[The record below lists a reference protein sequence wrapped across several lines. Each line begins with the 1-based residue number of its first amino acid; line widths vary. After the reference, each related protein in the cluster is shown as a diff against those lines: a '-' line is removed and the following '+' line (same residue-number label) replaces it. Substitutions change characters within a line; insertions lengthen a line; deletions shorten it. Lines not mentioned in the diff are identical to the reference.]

1 MTTVILQLLTSVLG
15 TAWTQEESHWQT
27 RGPIN
32 EGPAPV
38 PIRYHPKSVLLQS
51 RARVWFPGWSDRAEQ
66 NSGKTKT
73 ACKSCWQYLVCVFAN
88 SKDAINTSTLLMAL
102 VLLLGCLLKHS
113 DCSCNAA
120 FHAAARVVFFEDQG
134 AFQSPAASCQSI
146 QPLCWAKLS
155 WTAPTWTNLA
165 QAVSQF
171 ALWGL

>member
-1 MTTVILQLLTSVLG
+1 MTTVQLLISVLG

-32 EGPAPV
+32 EGPVPV
-38 PIRYHPKSVLLQS
+38 PTRYHPKSVLLQS
-51 RARVWFPGWSDRAEQ
+51 RAGVWFPGWSDSTEQ

-73 ACKSCWQYLVCVFAN
+73 AFKSCWQYLVCVFAN

-120 FHAAARVVFFEDQG
+120 FHAAARVFFLRTRGLFKALQP
-134 AFQSPAASCQSI
+134 PANPSS
-146 QPLCWAKLS
+146 LCA
-155 WTAPTWTNLA
+155 
-165 QAVSQF
+165 
-171 ALWGL
+171 GLNWVELLLLEQI